1 MKQMKKEQAAWS
13 RQVYHE
19 KLEAWL
25 RSAMAKEAE
34 GIHVDPNFA
43 QKIKANLPV
52 HQGIGQGK
60 GKTVFARWRKA
71 AFATVSAA
79 LIIVSLIFSLSPEA
93 RAWAEKAV
101 ISPVLSVA
109 YKVIRTEEGYR
120 ITKLDHPGNDGARF
134 GGLEEIEAGKAKR
147 IPEFS
152 TTAEAQAF
160 VGFSFHLPAYLPSGY
175 ERISMTGDR
184 QEGSNRGFVSVIYG
198 VPRET
203 SKKLYLT
210 ISNERNFFR
219 GDDTAQEVKVQ
230 GKTAYWA
237 EVPVMEMNATSI
249 EPTVKVRRTL
259 TWEDGGVVYKLED
272 RSGSLPLKE
281 MLRVAESLR

>member
-1 MKQMKKEQAAWS
+1 MKRLKKDEDAWS
-13 RQVYHE
+13 RQDYQM

-43 QKIKANLPV
+43 QRIKANLPV
-52 HQGIGQGK
+52 HRGIGQGK
-60 GKTVFARWRKA
+60 GKIVFARWRKA
-71 AFATVSAA
+71 AFATVSAV
-79 LIIVSLIFSLSPEA
+79 LIIISLIFSLSPEA
-93 RAWAEKAV
+93 RAWAEKEV

-120 ITKLDHPGNDGARF
+120 VKKLDHPGSDGVRF
-134 GGLEEIEAGKAKR
+134 GGFEEVEAGKAKR

-152 TTAEAQAF
+152 TAAEAQAF

-184 QEGSNRGFVSVIYG
+184 QEGSDRGFVSVIYG
-198 VPRET
+198 VPREK
-203 SKKLYLT
+203 SKKLHLT
-210 ISNERNFFR
+210 ISNERNIFR
-219 GDDTAQEVKVQ
+219 GDDTTQEVKVQ
-230 GKTAYWA
+230 GKTAYWK
-237 EVPVMEMNATSI
+237 EVPVMEINPTSM
-249 EPTVKVRRTL
+249 EPTVKIRRTL

-272 RSGSLPLKE
+272 RSGSLPLKD